1 MSVNEARGEVAL
13 EVDGEAR
20 TLCLTLGALAEI
32 ETAFGCKELREL
44 DLRMRALSARDL
56 VVVLGALLRGG
67 GDVELA
73 GRIGEVMVAP
83 GTAAKAVAKAF
94 ALGLGD

>member
-1 MSVNEARGEVAL
+1 MSVKGARGEVAL
-13 EVDGEAR
+13 EVDGQAR
-20 TLCLTLGALAEI
+20 ALCLTLGALAEI
-32 ETAFGCKELREL
+32 ETAFGCRELREL

-67 GDVELA
+67 GEVELA
-73 GRIGEVMVAP
+73 SRIGELVVSP
-83 GTAAKAVAKAF
+83 GAAAKAVAQAF

>member
-1 MSVNEARGEVAL
+1 MSVNGARGEVAL
-13 EVDGEAR
+13 EIDGQAR

-32 ETAFGCKELREL
+32 EAAFACKELREL

-67 GDVELA
+67 GEAELA
-73 GRIGEVMVAP
+73 ERIGELMVAP
-83 GTAAKAVAKAF
+83 GAAAKAVAKAF
-94 ALGLGD
+94 ALGLDE